1 MVKSR
6 FAPSPTGFL
15 HLGNARTALFSA
27 LLASH
32 EQGTFL
38 LRIEDTDQTRSK
50 VEYDVSLQADLLW
63 LGIDWNEGPHK
74 DLGHGPYYQAQR
86 QDIYEKYYQQLLQK
100 KLIYPCFCS
109 EIELALARKTLLAAG
124 KPPKYTGTCAH
135 LTEENVAAKLAQ
147 GITPSW
153 RFRVPVG
160 QAVSFV
166 DLVRGEQKFLTD
178 DIGDFVIRR
187 AEGTFPFLF
196 TNAIDDALMQVTH
209 VMRGEDHVANTP
221 RQLLIMQ
228 ALQLHAPAYAH
239 LPLIVGDDNTP
250 LSKRHGSWSVADLRL
265 TGYLPGA
272 VINYIARLGHYYS
285 DNHYLSFKELGEQ
298 FSVSAIGRA
307 PARFDISQLQYWQ
320 KQALQHAAAETL
332 WDWMGAAIQKAVPLD
347 KQALFLATITPN
359 ILFPKDA
366 QEWVQC
372 LFEKTPLLLETAQR
386 EILLQAGYQFFN
398 EAIAALEKHGLDYAA
413 ILDHLKNTLQIQGKK
428 LFQPLRVA
436 LTGQLH
442 GPDLPALM
450 NLMGQ
455 EQANLRLQQAMAL

>member
-1 MVKSR
+1 MVKTR

-38 LRIEDTDQTRSK
+38 LRIEDTDQARSK

-63 LGIDWNEGPHK
+63 LGIAWNEGPHK

-100 KLIYPCFCS
+100 KLVYPCFCS
-109 EIELALARKTLLAAG
+109 EMELALARKTLLAAG
-124 KPPKYTGTCAH
+124 KPPKYTGTCAR
-135 LTEENVAAKLAQ
+135 LSAGEAAAKLAQ

-153 RFRVPVG
+153 RFRVPLN
-160 QAVSFV
+160 QAVIFA

-228 ALQLHAPAYAH
+228 ALQLPVPAYAH

-250 LSKRHGSWSVADLRL
+250 LSKRHGSWSVADLRS

-285 DNHYLSFKELGEQ
+285 DNNYLSFKALGEQ
-298 FSVSAIGRA
+298 FAVSTIGRA
-307 PARFDISQLQYWQ
+307 PARFDLSQLQYWQ
-320 KQALQHAAAETL
+320 KQALQHTAPEVL
-332 WDWMGAAIQKAVPLD
+332 WDWIGATVHTAVPAG

-359 ILFPKDA
+359 ILFPQDA
-366 QEWVQC
+366 EAWMQC
-372 LFEKTPLLLETAQR
+372 LFTQTPFLLETAQR
-386 EILLQAGYQFFN
+386 EVLLQAGYQFFN
-398 EAIAALEKHGLDYAA
+398 TAIAALEKTGLDYNALLA
-413 ILDHLKNTLQIQGKK
+413 YLTATLQVQGKK

-436 LTGQLH
+436 LTGRLH

-455 EQANLRLQQAMAL
+455 QQAILRLQQAMSL